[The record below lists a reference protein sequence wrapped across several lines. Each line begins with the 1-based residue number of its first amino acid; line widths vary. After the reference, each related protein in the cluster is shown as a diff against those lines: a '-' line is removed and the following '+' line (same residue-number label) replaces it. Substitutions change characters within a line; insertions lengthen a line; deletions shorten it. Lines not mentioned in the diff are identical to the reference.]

1 MKNNLRNILGLTLV
15 SSALMVSC
23 VTDSFKDPENTCVE
37 TTLTKNKEVI
47 DIYNAATATGTLY
60 NNDDIIEAVVTSS
73 DEGGNFFKTISL
85 RSVDNKVGFSI
96 SIDDY
101 NLYTQNYR
109 PGTKVLIKLK
119 GLYIM
124 RPTGGAI
131 GLVLGGVPGP
141 PPFGTLQRLGATVYK
156 NHVIPMCSS
165 ISEDNLVIKVAKLS
179 DLNNDAYLNALV
191 EVDNVQF
198 ENEGVPFGNNPIPD
212 SNPDMN
218 QNITDGFSSLVTR
231 TSKFS
236 NFAGTVLPSGR
247 GKLRAVLT
255 KFNSTYQ
262 LVFRTLRDIQL
273 DKPRVDLFVPKVG
286 NSLVYSATLNEPFTS
301 FNDNTN
307 TFPKYINDA
316 DYGPRYWSVKSNA
329 GNKYIEMTSFAG
341 RNIPG
346 IPAKGLFIV
355 PVDFTSANTLSF
367 KKQVAFY
374 RGGTPLKVY
383 YIKATDYTAGAVVD
397 RTKLVDITT
406 SFNITYPAEGAS
418 DSGFGSVGT
427 YSLPAALTGNGFFVF
442 EYNGT
447 TTQTSTL
454 QIDDIVIN

>member
-23 VTDSFKDPENTCVE
+23 VTDSFKDPENTCIE

-47 DIYNAATATGTLY
+47 DIFNAATATGKLY
-60 NNDDIIEAVVTSS
+60 DKEDIIEAVVTSS
-73 DEGGNFFKTISL
+73 DEGGNFFKTMSL
-85 RSVDNKVGFSI
+85 RSIDNKVGFSI

-131 GLVLGGVPGP
+131 GLVLGGAPAGN
-141 PPFGTLQRLGATVYK
+141 FGTLQRLDATVYK

-198 ENEGVPFGNNPIPD
+198 ENVDVTFG
-212 SNPDMN
+212 SNPVPATNADKN
-218 QNITDGFSSLVTR
+218 ENITDGLSSLVTR

-236 NFAGTVLPSGR
+236 NFAGTILPL
-247 GKLRAVLT
+247 GKGKIRAVLT

-273 DKPRVDLFVPKVG
+273 DKPRVDFATPIVG
-286 NSLVYSATLNEPFTS
+286 NALTYPGTLNEPFTS
-301 FNDNTN
+301 YTVNTTN
-307 TFPKYINDA
+307 FPKYINDA
-316 DYGPRYWSVKSNA
+316 DFGPRYWAVKAFS
-329 GNKYIEMTSFAG
+329 GNNFIEMSSFAG
-341 RNIPG
+341 SSNPG
-346 IPAKGLFIV
+346 VPAKALFIV
-355 PVDFTSANTLSF
+355 PIDFTAANTLTF
-367 KKQVAFY
+367 KKQVRFY
-374 RGGTPLKVY
+374 RGGSTLKVY
-383 YIKATDYTAGAVVD
+383 YIKATDYTPGAVVD